1 MPDMDGFAVTQ
12 SIRKMESLT
21 GKHTPVVAMTA
32 HAMEGD
38 RERCLAAGMDDY
50 IAKPIDPEKLG
61 ILVNDWLKGNES
73 CPSGKI
79 I

>member
-1 MPDMDGFAVTQ
+1 MS
-12 SIRKMESLT
+12 SISKSLIWGESLT